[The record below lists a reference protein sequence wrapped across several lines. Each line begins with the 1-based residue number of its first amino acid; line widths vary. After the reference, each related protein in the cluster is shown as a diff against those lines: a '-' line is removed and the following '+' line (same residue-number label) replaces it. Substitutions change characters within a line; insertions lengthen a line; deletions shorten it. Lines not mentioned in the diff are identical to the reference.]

1 VVNALFTYSHSS
13 NSCFEMCFFFLVAD
27 DLKWVFTN
35 FIIGALSILRINAA
49 RSVVPK
55 GKRLLM
61 LLAVV
66 TAKDSYRIKLWL

>member
-1 VVNALFTYSHSS
+1 MHYSLIHTVVIHVLKCA
-13 NSCFEMCFFFLVAD
+13 FFFLVAD